1 MVEADGPENLAR
13 TTACGVPGFGGA
25 SQKSP
30 DDTQESNPCRIRL
43 RASTVGAHNEL
54 PAIKCIRGNFLRR
67 S

>member
-30 DDTQESNPCRIRL
+30 DDTQASKSLSDKASRID
-43 RASTVGAHNEL
+43 
-54 PAIKCIRGNFLRR
+54 RGCAQ
-67 S
+67 